1 MYFVVKNTFNLT
13 LLILTFVYFT
23 YETSQKTQLMLCRN
37 EIGIYHTHEA
47 QMKHSHTPCGKTL
60 EFLML
65 QQLVRLADTTEI

>member
-13 LLILTFVYFT
+13 ILIPTFVYFI
-23 YETSQKTQLMLCRN
+23 YEISQKRQLMLCRN
-37 EIGIYHTHEA
+37 KIGIYYKHEA

-65 QQLVRLADTTEI
+65 QQLVRLADTTEV